1 MDARPAR
8 HHLHALILS
17 PARPRWQA
25 CAWVACIALLYLAAD
40 GFYVV
45 ERWRWIGS
53 AGGGALTLADQ
64 ARRGVF
70 VLQQAMAVA
79 LVCLLARQRPR
90 LALPALGL
98 FGLFFLMDLGVH
110 AAIGRPASLSNITV
124 LHAAAG
130 HLDHALGE
138 FRDGSLRA
146 LLWTLAVVGL
156 LAWRTWRGPVR
167 AAAVPV
173 MALLLSLL
181 GLYGAALWVR
191 GEQAVI
197 GFPKGFAYGFG
208 SLAVA
213 ANEGALAWRGQGGT
227 LVPVRDL
234 RHAQRKVVLVI
245 DESIRQD
252 EFARLLLPLI
262 PPGSPRVL
270 DYGLAWSG
278 ANCSAASNYIL
289 RRAAWARSAEA
300 KAALREVE
308 SLFSLARRAGYATAY
323 VEAQNVLAEAGA
335 RNYFDQAELAR
346 IDRVV
351 RVEGPAHA
359 RDDAALAALRVL
371 LRQPRVFVVVNKT
384 GAHFPY
390 AQMVPPAQRT
400 GRRIDDYRTAVRLN
414 SVAWLARLQAG
425 LDAQTLAFYTSD
437 HGQDFQRRAPHCNTG
452 ADVSLQE
459 YAVPFLVLAG
469 RAGPLAGLRP
479 SLGDYRDRLSHLEVS
494 ESVRNALG
502 FRLDFADS
510 IFKPPRRLG
519 LAPCGIHGPPKP
531 FFGMGPRC
539 KPLHLPA
546 AQS

>member
-1 MDARPAR
+1 MEAPPAR
-8 HHLHALILS
+8 HGPHALTPLPTRS
-17 PARPRWQA
+17 AVLLRGPAW
-25 CAWVACIALLYLAAD
+25 AWVAGIALLYFAAD

-53 AGGGALTLADQ
+53 AGGGALTLADH

-70 VLQQAMAVA
+70 VLQQAMAVT

-130 HLDHALGE
+130 HLGHALGE
-138 FRDGSLRA
+138 FREGSLRA
-146 LLWTLAVVGL
+146 LAWTLALVGL
-156 LAWRTWRGPVR
+156 LAWRAWWGPAR
-167 AAAVPV
+167 AVATPALG
-173 MALLLSLL
+173 LLLGLL
-181 GLYGAALWVR
+181 GLYGAALGVR
-191 GEQAVI
+191 GVQAVI

-213 ANEGALAWRGQGGT
+213 ANEGVLAWRGQGGV
-227 LVPVRDL
+227 LVPQRDL
-234 RHAQRKVVLVI
+234 RHARRKVVLVI
-245 DESIRQD
+245 DESVRQD
-252 EFARLLLPLI
+252 EFARLWPA
-262 PPGSPRVL
+262 GEPRVV

-289 RRAAWARSAEA
+289 RRAAWARTAGA
-300 KAALREVE
+300 KAPLREAE

-351 RVEGPAHA
+351 QVQGPAHG

-390 AQMVPPAQRT
+390 AQMLPPAQRT
-400 GRRIDDYRTAVRLN
+400 GARITDYRAAVQRN
-414 SVAWLARLQAG
+414 AVAWLARLQAG
-425 LDAQTLAFYTSD
+425 LDAHTLAFYTSD
-437 HGQDFQRRAPHCNTG
+437 HGQDFRRKAPHCNTG
-452 ADVSLQE
+452 ADVSPQE
-459 YAVPFLVLAG
+459 YAVPFLVLGGSPAQLARL
-469 RAGPLAGLRP
+469 RAASGA
-479 SLGDYRDRLSHLEVS
+479 YRDRLSHLEVS

-502 FRLDFADS
+502 YRFDFADS
-510 IFKPPRRLG
+510 VFRPPQRLG

-539 KPLHLPA
+539 RPLHPPA
-546 AQS
+546 SQS

>member
-1 MDARPAR
+1 MDTRPAR
-8 HHLHALILS
+8 HRLQALRLTL
-17 PARPRWQA
+17 RHPRWRA
-25 CAWVACIALLYLAAD
+25 LAWVACIALLYLAAD
-40 GFYVV
+40 GFYVI

-70 VLQQAMAVA
+70 VLQQGMAVL
-79 LVCLLARQRPR
+79 LVCAVARWRPR

-98 FGLFFLMDLGVH
+98 FGVFFLLDLGVH

-124 LHAAAG
+124 LNAATG

-138 FRDGSLRA
+138 FRDGTLRA
-146 LLWTLAVVGL
+146 TLWTGAVVGL
-156 LAWRTWRGPVR
+156 LAWRALQGPVR
-167 AAAVPV
+167 PRKAPAL
-173 MALLLSLL
+173 ALLLSLL
-181 GLYGAALWVR
+181 GLYGTALWVR

-197 GFPKGFAYGFG
+197 GFPKGFSYGFG

-213 ANEGALAWRGQGGT
+213 VNEGVLAWRGQGGM
-227 LVPVRDL
+227 LVPQRDL

-245 DESIRQD
+245 DESIRRD
-252 EFARLLLPLI
+252 EFARQFPSAGR
-262 PPGSPRVL
+262 PVL
-270 DYGLAWSG
+270 DYGMAWSG

-289 RRAAWARSAEA
+289 RRAAWAR
-300 KAALREVE
+300 AAGATAPLREVE
-308 SLFSLARRAGYATAY
+308 SLFALARRAGYATAY

-335 RNYFDQAELAR
+335 RNYFDQGELAR

-351 RVEGPAHA
+351 QVRGPAHG
-359 RDDAALAALRVL
+359 RDAAALGAVRGL
-371 LRQPRVFVVVNKT
+371 LRQPRVFVVVNKV

-400 GRRIDDYRTAVRLN
+400 GARLADYRTAVRLN
-414 SVAWLARLQAG
+414 TVAWLARLQAA
-425 LDAQTLAFYTSD
+425 LDTQTLVFYTSD
-437 HGQDFQRRAPHCNTG
+437 HGQDFDRRAPHCNTG
-452 ADVSLQE
+452 ADVSFQE
-459 YAVPFLVLAG
+459 YAVPFVLLAG
-469 RAGPLAGLRP
+469 SEAPLAGLRR
-479 SLGDYRDRLSHLEVS
+479 SLGVYRNRLSHLEVS

-502 FRLDFADS
+502 YRLDFADS
-510 IFKPPRRLG
+510 IYKPPQRLA

>member
-1 MDARPAR
+1 M
-8 HHLHALILS
+8 
-17 PARPRWQA
+17 
-25 CAWVACIALLYLAAD
+25 
-40 GFYVV
+40 
-45 ERWRWIGS
+45 
-53 AGGGALTLADQ
+53 
-64 ARRGVF
+64 
-70 VLQQAMAVA
+70 
-79 LVCLLARQRPR
+79 
-90 LALPALGL
+90 
-98 FGLFFLMDLGVH
+98 FGLFFLLDLGVH

-124 LHAAAG
+124 LNAAAG

-156 LAWRTWRGPVR
+156 LAWRAWRGPSHKGTT
-167 AAAVPV
+167 PV
-173 MALLLSLL
+173 LALLLSLL
-181 GLYGAALWVR
+181 GLYAAALWVR

-227 LVPVRDL
+227 LAPARDL
-234 RHAQRKVVLVI
+234 RHVQRKVVLVI

-252 EFARLLLPLI
+252 EFARQFPA
-262 PPGSPRVL
+262 GSPRVL
-270 DYGLAWSG
+270 DYGLAWSS

-289 RRAAWARSAEA
+289 RRAAWARTADA
-300 KAALREVE
+300 KAPLREVE
-308 SLFSLARRAGYATAY
+308 SLFSLAKRAGYATAY

-351 RVEGPAHA
+351 QIKGPAHA
-359 RDDAALAALRVL
+359 RDDAALAALRVV
-371 LRQPRVFVVVNKT
+371 LRQPRVFVVVNKA

-400 GRRIDDYRTAVRLN
+400 GMRMADYRAAVRLN
-414 SVAWLARLQAG
+414 SVTWLARLQVG
-425 LDAQTLAFYTSD
+425 LDAHTLAFYTAD
-437 HGQDFQRRAPHCNTG
+437 HGQDFQRKAPHCNTG
-452 ADVSLQE
+452 ADVSVQE
-459 YAVPFLVLAG
+459 YAVPFLVLAD
-469 RAGPLAGLRP
+469 REAQLAGLRP
-479 SLGDYRDRLSHLEVS
+479 SRGAYRDRLSHLEVS

-502 FRLDFADS
+502 YRFDFADS
-510 IFKPPRRLG
+510 IFKPPRRLD